1 LIYVELIMLIGSIP
15 VFTTIFD
22 HDNFKYV
29 GIGSTIFTIFVFIP
43 YFSLLAL
50 KYILDFIGLYNKI
63 INMKIAECPE
73 NSRII
78 KTGKSLIENIRD
90 AIAVILGIM
99 IGISMFVLVAE
110 MIYFDVPYEPA

>member
-1 LIYVELIMLIGSIP
+1 MLIGFIP

-22 HDNFKYV
+22 HNNFKYV
-29 GIGSTIFTIFVFIP
+29 GIGTPILMIFVFIP

-50 KYILDFIGLYNKI
+50 RYILDFIGLYHKI

-73 NSRII
+73 NSRVI

-90 AIAVILGIM
+90 AIAVILGVL
-99 IGISMFVLVAE
+99 IGILMFVLVAE